1 MYRCLTG
8 PSRSGSGRAGKGAAH
23 YSQTPWEHKRAAPVD
38 GAFVALQ
45 QSGAS
50 ADFVTFSDAET
61 FSRDRLFCLQS
72 EGRWQMWYVS
82 YRLNGST
89 TMRVFKTRD
98 LALNAA
104 SAMIDEQGDRE
115 IEVGPMLA
123 AREGNVFKGE
133 EIRRM
138 SDRGST

>member
-1 MYRCLTG
+1 M
-8 PSRSGSGRAGKGAAH
+8 GSSAG
-23 YSQTPWEHKRAAPVD
+23 S
-38 GAFVALQ
+38 Q

-50 ADFVTFSDAET
+50 ADFVTFSGAET
-61 FSRDRLFCLQS
+61 FSRNRLFCLQS
-72 EGRWQMWYVS
+72 GRWQMWYVS

-98 LALNAA
+98 LALRAA
-104 SAMIDEQGDRE
+104 SAMIDDQGDRE

-123 AREGNVFKGE
+123 SREGNVFKGD

-138 SDRGST
+138 SEGGST